1 MPFNKEELLKLSV
14 EERIKL
20 AEELWESVDEEQ
32 LPITDN
38 EISIAEE
45 RYEAYLKNPK
55 DGISWA
61 EFRKKISDKYGF

>member
-1 MPFNKEELLKLSV
+1 MPYNKEELLKLSV

-20 AEELWESVDEEQ
+20 AEELWESVDDEQ
-32 LPITDN
+32 LPPTDV

-55 DGISWA
+55 DGMSWDK
-61 EFRKKISDKYGF
+61 FRKKINDKYGF